1 VGDGAQAEGRRHRVM
16 DRVRERRRRHA
27 VRGRVYRVTFAA
39 VGFIL
44 VGLGMILA
52 LPLVPGPGVLLVIVG
67 LAMLA
72 HEFDWAERLLERT
85 LDRAERA
92 AARAASRSGLG
103 KTAGPVALVLVV
115 GIALVAVVLWGVP
128 FVGS

>member
-16 DRVRERRRRHA
+16 DRVRERRQRHSA
-27 VRGRVYRVTFAA
+27 RGRVYRITFAG

-44 VGLGMILA
+44 VGLGFILA
-52 LPLVPGPGVLLVIVG
+52 LPLVPGPGLLLVVVG

-72 HEFDWAERLLERT
+72 HEFDWAERLL
-85 LDRAERA
+85 DRALVQTERA

-103 KTAGPVALVLVV
+103 KAAGPVAVVLATGVAV
-115 GIALVAVVLWGVP
+115 VAVVLWGVP